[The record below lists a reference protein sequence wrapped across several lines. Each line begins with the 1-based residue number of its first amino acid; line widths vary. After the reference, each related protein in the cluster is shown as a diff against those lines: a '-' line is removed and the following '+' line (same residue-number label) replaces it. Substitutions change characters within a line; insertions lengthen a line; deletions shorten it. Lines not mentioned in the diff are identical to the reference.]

1 MLSRVAAVKAPRTHN
16 RRRVTGSSGRR
27 REGRES
33 EPQRP
38 NMSRH
43 LFYSALLLLV
53 LVMMCCGT
61 GGAAQ
66 DPRQSS
72 ESKFEWKDINDV
84 EGVTVD
90 SLGAPGL
97 LKVGSDVF
105 AVAEAQ
111 CKEEGQDT
119 VFTGIASQLLT
130 METGKEPKE
139 EVLKDAK
146 KDTQFLEEVTSGKAK
161 KVDVSRPTAVVE
173 GSNIYILVGKHSHE
187 AADTCKAETEKIKSG
202 MLLVK
207 GEVSEVGGKGG
218 NKEIRWNETGGL
230 PCTLGAEHKSLSQL
244 IFGGGSGVKLRDA
257 TFLFPVEA
265 TKKENEKYVK
275 TASLII
281 HNSAANLSWKLSKGM
296 SDDGCGDPSV
306 VEWEKDQL
314 MMMTACDDGRR
325 RVYESGDKGDSWTE
339 ALGTLSRVWGNKQG
353 EGAKG
358 IRSGFITATI
368 DADDKRNVMLV
379 TLPVYPKE
387 EDGKKETD
395 NGKGALHLWLTD
407 NTHIVDIG
415 PVSDDDVTAS
425 SLLYKSGDNEKERE
439 EKLIA
444 LYEKKGNGE
453 KSLGMVSVLL
463 NEQLQRV
470 KEVLATWKEV
480 DETVSMLCPSEKDG
494 SPGAACSPT
503 VKITD
508 GLVGFLSGN
517 FSENTWRDEYL
528 GVNATVAKK
537 DGAKKADN
545 GVKFTGRGAGA
556 EWPVG
561 SQGVNQLYHFANYN
575 FTLLATVSI
584 DKVPTEGNIPLLGVK
599 MAGAGTSVFLGL
611 SYDSGGTWKL
621 LCGDETPKELS
632 STWEK
637 EKTQQVVILL
647 RNGSQGS
654 AYVDG
659 KRVGDVQTKLE
670 NTEPN
675 EISHFFIGGD
685 GGSAGDAGSE
695 EDVSV
700 TVTNVLLY
708 NRPLS
713 SEEIIALNAK
723 IYIPKQTSL
732 KAVKEVTRSPE
743 VRKPPALETVPQTT
757 LGGDQLTAQQSLKT
771 SEDAGG
777 AGASTTAVSTLTNS
791 PAGKESVNKS
801 TSGTSP
807 DGTQT
812 VVARDGDKAQEDE
825 PQKTPAGNP
834 DTADANTATT
844 EGEGQDG
851 TTVNPEAGAS
861 SGESGKP
868 TEETDGQEE
877 EVHPQD
883 GEVKAAA
890 LSSSLGNVSQ
900 GNNTDAGTVSE
911 SRMLPSLLL
920 LLGLWVF
927 AAL

>member
-1 MLSRVAAVKAPRTHN
+1 MLLRVAAVKAPRTHN

-33 EPQRP
+33 ERQRP

-43 LFYSALLLLV
+43 FFCSAVLLLLV
-53 LVMMCCGT
+53 LVMMCGS

-72 ESKFEWKDINDV
+72 ESKFEWKDIKD
-84 EGVTVD
+84 EKGVTVE

-97 LKVGSDVF
+97 LNVGSDVF

-111 CKEEGQDT
+111 CKESQGT

-130 METGKEPKE
+130 MGKGKEPE
-139 EVLKDAK
+139 EVLKGAK
-146 KDTQFLEEVTSGKAK
+146 KDTQVLEESISAGNK

-207 GEVSEVGGKGG
+207 GKVGGEDG

-265 TKKENEKYVK
+265 TKKRENEKDVK
-275 TASLII
+275 TVSLII

-296 SDDGCGDPSV
+296 SDDGCSDPSV

-314 MMMTACDDGRR
+314 MMMTACGDGRR
-325 RVYESGDKGDSWTE
+325 RVYEIGDKGDSWTE
-339 ALGTLSRVWGNKQG
+339 ALGTLSRVWGNKKG

-358 IRSGFITATI
+358 VRSGFITATI
-368 DADDKRNVMLV
+368 DDDKRNVMLV
-379 TLPVYPKE
+379 TLPVYSE
-387 EDGKKETD
+387 EDSKKED
-395 NGKGALHLWLTD
+395 NGKGKLHLWLTD

-415 PVSDDDVTAS
+415 PVSDDDAAAS
-425 SLLYKSGDNEKERE
+425 SLLYRSGKSGDKE

-444 LYEKKGNGE
+444 LYEKKKGDE
-453 KSLGMVSVLL
+453 KTSPGMVSVRLTA
-463 NEQLQRV
+463 QLQRV
-470 KEVLATWKEV
+470 KDVLATWKEV
-480 DETVSMLCPSEKDG
+480 DKTVSMLCPSEKDG

-556 EWPVG
+556 QWPVG
-561 SQGVNQLYHFANYN
+561 SQGENQLYHFANYK

-599 MAGAGTSVFLGL
+599 MAGAGTSIFLGL

-700 TVTNVLLY
+700 TVSNVLLY

-723 IYIPKQTSL
+723 ISIPKQTSL

-777 AGASTTAVSTLTNS
+777 AGASTTAVPTLTNS

-851 TTVNPEAGAS
+851 TTVNPEAGTS

-883 GEVKAAA
+883 GEVNATV

-900 GNNTDAGTVSE
+900 GNNTDAGTVCE

-920 LLGLWVF
+920 LGLWVF
-927 AAL
+927 AAP